1 MYAQNKPLIRMTV
14 LSPFVCSVRNLSSQS
29 FRSLPVI
36 LGSAVLLLGLAQ
48 GNFNLMFFFI
58 GMCIVAPTATLLA
71 NTLWEL
77 IFSNTPGWLTVPY
90 ALWRLQG
97 FDTAACAV
105 FPVMSGDPSGIQN
118 VVPSYWMSMIAFA
131 ITYMWAN
138 AKMLYDKQA
147 DTKAPQAAVEARKS
161 QAVLSMMILTGFAI
175 FFTLARYA
183 SGCETGLGMILSW
196 LLGGWLGFG
205 WYKFMRACG
214 LGRLDDL
221 FGISNRILPQQA
233 YEDQVPTVCAPTQTS

>member
-1 MYAQNKPLIRMTV
+1 MSS
-14 LSPFVCSVRNLSSQS
+14 LSPFICSVRNLSSQS

-36 LGSAVLLLGLAQ
+36 LGSSVLILGLAQ

-58 GMCIVAPTATLLA
+58 GMCILAPTATLL
-71 NTLWEL
+71 LKVVWEL
-77 IFSNTPGWLTVPY
+77 VFSNTPNWLTVPFS
-90 ALWRLQG
+90 LWRLQG
-97 FDTAACAV
+97 FEAAACTI
-105 FPVMSGDPSGIQN
+105 FPVMTGDPAGIQC
-118 VVPSYWMSMIAFA
+118 VVPSYWMTMIAFA
-131 ITYMWAN
+131 ITYMYAN

-147 DTKAPQAAVEARKS
+147 DSKAPQYAIDARKS
-161 QAVLSMMILTGFAI
+161 QAIMSMMILTAFAL
-175 FFTLARYA
+175 FFTIARYA
-183 SGCETGLGMILSW
+183 SGCETGLGMIISW

-233 YEDQVPTVCAPTQTS
+233 YEDQLPTVCSTAT

>member
-1 MYAQNKPLIRMTV
+1 MSS
-14 LSPFVCSVRNLSSQS
+14 LSPFICSVRNLSSQS

-36 LGSAVLLLGLAQ
+36 LGSAVLILGLAQ

-58 GMCIVAPTATLLA
+58 GMCILAPTATLLVKVV
-71 NTLWEL
+71 WEL
-77 IFSNTPGWLTVPY
+77 IFSNTPNWLTVPF

-97 FDTAACAV
+97 FEAAACTI
-105 FPVMSGDPSGIQN
+105 FPVGTGDPTNIQC
-118 VVPSYWMSMIAFA
+118 VVPSYWMTMIGFA

-147 DTKAPQAAVEARKS
+147 DSKALQYAIDARKS
-161 QAVLSMMILTGFAI
+161 QAVLSMTILTGFAI
-175 FFTLARYA
+175 FFTIARYA
-183 SGCETGLGMILSW
+183 SGCETGLGMIISW

-233 YEDQVPTVCAPTQTS
+233 YEDQLPTVCSTAT